1 MEGLRFLIGWPAV
14 LIDKPVKSL
23 IVSDIHF
30 GFEAELAEKGVR
42 IPNQTWKLRDLLLKL
57 IRETNAERIIVLG
70 DLKHQ
75 IPLSS
80 WIEWR
85 EMPKVLR
92 DLRESGVEI
101 LLVPGNHDGGIEAM
115 LGDLVSYQ
123 PSRGTLLKAEQ
134 RIFIFHGHT
143 WPSGEAVDSD
153 IIVMGHLHPMV
164 SLRTDVGVVLR
175 KRVWLLLSGDRKLL
189 GERLGVKSRRRSR
202 LKLVVM
208 PAFNPM
214 LTGISVNTITP
225 RDRLWP
231 LMRSGAFK
239 LEEAEA
245 ITLTGERLGNVGE
258 LRRQLLGEE
267 VD

>member
-1 MEGLRFLIGWPAV
+1 MRIVDGWPALLV
-14 LIDKPVKSL
+14 EKPVKTLL
-23 IVSDIHF
+23 ISDIHF
-30 GFEAELAEKGVR
+30 GFEAELAEKGIH
-42 IPNQTWKLRDLLLKL
+42 IPSQTWKLRDLLLKL
-57 IRETNAERIIVLG
+57 IRETSAERVIVLG

-75 IPLSS
+75 VPLSS

-92 DLRESGVEI
+92 DLKEMGVEI

-115 LGDLVSYQ
+115 LGDTVSYH
-123 PSRGTLLKAEQ
+123 PSRGMLLDAEQ

-153 IIVMGHLHPMV
+153 VIVMGHLHPMV
-164 SLRTDVGVVLR
+164 SLRTDVGVALR
-175 KRVWLLLSGDRKLL
+175 KRVWLLLNGDRKLL
-189 GERLGVKSRRRSR
+189 GERLGVKSKRRSR
-202 LKLVVM
+202 LRLVVM

-245 ITLTGERLGNVGE
+245 ITLTGERLGSVGE
-258 LRRQLLGEE
+258 LRRQLFGEVE
-267 VD
+267 ED